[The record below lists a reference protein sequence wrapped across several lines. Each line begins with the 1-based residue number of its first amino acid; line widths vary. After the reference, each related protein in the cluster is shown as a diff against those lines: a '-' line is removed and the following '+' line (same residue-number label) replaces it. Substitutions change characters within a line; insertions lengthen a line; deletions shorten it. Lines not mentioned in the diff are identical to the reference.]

1 MQINCMRLTRT
12 QLLTVLY
19 FMVAFVEVVAE
30 MFAYKPVIIVAKPL
44 ITVVLIVLYLQASAT
59 RNGVFVVAMVF
70 SLITNLFFI
79 PNTNQAL
86 FYGII
91 AFLMHRVLIIYI
103 IISLVKIR
111 DFIPTFIATI
121 PFLLV
126 FFYLFFITDE
136 IPENSFLIIVI
147 SNLLISVLG
156 GIAVANYIM
165 KDTKSSA
172 LLLLVGLLLVLLQLV
187 VFVERYY
194 LSHMSPIILRPIS
207 MSFHVCA
214 FYALCQY
221 MIVAEREQLNNN
233 GAAIAD

>member
-1 MQINCMRLTRT
+1 MNVNRV

-19 FMVAFVEVVAE
+19 FVVSLVEVIAE
-30 MFAYKPVIIVAKPL
+30 MFIYTPIIMVAKPA
-44 ITVVLIVLYLQASAT
+44 ITLVLILIYLESSVLK
-59 RNGVFVVAMVF
+59 NGIFVLAMVL

-79 PNTNQAL
+79 PNTEQAL

-91 AFLMHRVLIIYI
+91 AFLLHRLLIIYI
-103 IISLVKIR
+103 IITLVKTR
-111 DFIPTFIATI
+111 DFVPTFIATI

-147 SNLLISVLG
+147 SNLLISTLG
-156 GIAVANYIM
+156 GIAVSNYVM
-165 KDTKSSA
+165 LDTKSSSV
-172 LLLLVGLLLVLLQLV
+172 LLLAGLLLVLLQLV

-194 LSHMSPIILRPIS
+194 LTNLSPIILRPVS
-207 MSFHVCA
+207 MGFHVFA

-221 MIVAEREQLNNN
+221 IIVAEREQLNDN
-233 GAAIAD
+233 GATVAD